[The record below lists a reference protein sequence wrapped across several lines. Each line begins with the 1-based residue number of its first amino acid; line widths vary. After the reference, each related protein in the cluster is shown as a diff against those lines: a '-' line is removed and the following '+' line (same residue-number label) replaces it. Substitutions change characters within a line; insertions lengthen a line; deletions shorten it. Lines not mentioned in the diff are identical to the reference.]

1 MTLRYRQIHLDFH
14 TSEFIVG
21 IGDRF
26 DPDQFADTLVKAH
39 VNSITC
45 FARCH
50 HGMIY
55 YDTQKFPE
63 RRHPHLTRNL
73 LKEQIDACHARDIRV
88 PIYVTVQWDQF
99 TANEHPE
106 WLALDADGKVKGTP
120 PYEAG
125 FYRYQC
131 VNSPYFDF
139 LKAHVDEVMS
149 MFPVDG
155 IFFDIVQPLD
165 DSSKWTRA
173 QMVAAGLEPSD
184 EKARKRF
191 GVEVINTFEREMTA
205 FVRER
210 SKDCTI
216 FYNAGHVG
224 PRHRAALDA
233 FSHFEVESLPSGGWG
248 YSHFPLASRYA
259 RTLGKEVL
267 GMTGKFHTSWGDFHS
282 YKNKAAL
289 QFECFHMLA
298 VGAECSIGD
307 QLHPNGVLDAA
318 TYDLIG
324 SVYAEVEQKEQW
336 VGTPLAEVGVF
347 TPEEFTGERIPAAA
361 SGANK
366 ILQEGAHQYDFIDS
380 ASDFSKYRVLIL
392 PDNIPLSETFAQKLN
407 DYLKHGGSLIASYQ
421 SGMDADHTHFMLD
434 ALGVEY
440 LGDAPYS
447 PDFILPR
454 GEIGA
459 GLPETEHVMYKRG
472 LEVKA
477 LEGTEILANTINSY
491 FDRTYKHF
499 SSHKHSPSS
508 GEVGAPAITRRARA
522 IYFSHPIFSQYDAN
536 APLWCKTLVLNALK
550 MLLPYPMIEHN
561 GPSTLIVTVQAKG
574 ERAVIHL
581 LHYVPVRRSQDIDI
595 VEDVI
600 PLHDVTVQVNQAMV
614 TDVYLVPEGT
624 HLEFTRE
631 NQGKGMDPLFR
642 TTFRVPIIKGH
653 QMICIETSG
662 LD

>member
-14 TSEFIVG
+14 TSELIVG

-26 DPDQFADTLVKAH
+26 DPDEFADTLVKAH

-88 PIYVTVQWDQF
+88 PIYITVQWDQF

-149 MFPVDG
+149 LLPTDG

-184 EKARKRF
+184 EAGRKRF
-191 GVEVINTFEREMTA
+191 GIEVINTFEREMTA

-210 SKDCTI
+210 SQDCTI

-259 RTLGKEVL
+259 RTLGHEVL

-298 VGAECSIGD
+298 NGAKCSIGD

-324 SVYAEVEQKEQW
+324 TVYGEVEQKEQW
-336 VGTPLAEVGVF
+336 VGTPLAEVGIF
-347 TPEEFTGERIPAAA
+347 TPEEFTREQLPTAA
-361 SGANK
+361 SGANR
-366 ILQEGAHQYDFIDS
+366 IMQEGAQQYDFIDS
-380 ASDFSKYRVLIL
+380 AANFMNYHVLIL
-392 PDNIPLSETFAQKLN
+392 PDNIPVSEPFTQKLN
-407 DYLKHGGSLIASYQ
+407 DYLAHGGSLIASYQ
-421 SGMDADHTHFMLD
+421 SGMDADHTRFTLD

-440 LGDAPYS
+440 RGDAPYS

-454 GEIGA
+454 GEIGT
-459 GLPETEHVMYKRG
+459 GLPESEHVMYKRG
-472 LEVKA
+472 LEVKT
-477 LEGTEILANTINSY
+477 LDGTEILANTINSY

-508 GEVGAPAITRRARA
+508 GEVGAPAIMRRGNV

-550 MLLPYPMIEHN
+550 MLLPTPMLKHD
-561 GPSTLIVTVQAKG
+561 GPSTLIATVQSLG
-574 ERAVIHL
+574 EGKEIVHL

-600 PLHDVTVQVNQAMV
+600 PLHDVIIQVRQSLIRK
-614 TDVYLVPEGT
+614 VYLVPEGT
-624 HLEFTRE
+624 PLDYTR
-631 NQGKGMDPLFR
+631 DADYVSIH
-642 TTFRVPIIKGH
+642 VPRINGH
-653 QMICIETSG
+653 QMIAIEYDLGS
-662 LD
+662 